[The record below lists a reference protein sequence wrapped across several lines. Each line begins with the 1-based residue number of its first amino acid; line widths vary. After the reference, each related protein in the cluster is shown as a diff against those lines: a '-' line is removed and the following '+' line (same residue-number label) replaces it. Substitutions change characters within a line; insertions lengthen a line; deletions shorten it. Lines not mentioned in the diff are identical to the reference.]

1 MHRHGMPKFAACLAK
16 CATLLHG
23 GLAIT
28 LPVAQEQVGA
38 VPPKVHMQFATHAT
52 ELTGGR
58 LSVVDPVLA
67 VKHVSKTGGS
77 FLINL
82 VNEMTAAFPKEGTR
96 LNFPVYFEEY
106 PHFGDGFRERR
117 QDLFVI
123 ASVRNPCD
131 WYVSQWAFASRYDRR
146 DLQLD
151 YNVDFFGSIHNRTK
165 FAMWLQW
172 AMGMP
177 GAESADAWAR
187 ATPGPHF
194 GVMSL
199 RFWESFVAARS
210 DFPESPGVPGYDTTR
225 LNAFTAHYDGWQ
237 RIEAGLSA
245 FKPKAAADCWV
256 RDESYMEDLR
266 FCLRAY
272 EARSGTRLDWEPFE
286 REMWAE
292 EGDGAA
298 GTLDRN
304 KSEHDECEAYY
315 TPELKAAVQ
324 AADRH
329 LFRAFGYGQ
338 CCGAANA
345 ELPPLA
351 AARRA

>member
-1 MHRHGMPKFAACLAK
+1 MYRHGVPKLAVCLAIY
-16 CATLLHG
+16 AMHLRG
-23 GLAIT
+23 GRAIS
-28 LPVAQEQVGA
+28 LSVAPQYA
-38 VPPKVHMQFATHAT
+38 I
-52 ELTGGR
+52 ELTDGS
-58 LSVVDPVLA
+58 LSAVDPILA
-67 VKHVSKTGGS
+67 VKHVSKTGGT
-77 FLINL
+77 FLISL
-82 VNEMTAAFPKEGTR
+82 VNQMTAAFPKEGTR
-96 LNFPVYFEEY
+96 INFAQYFQEY
-106 PHFGDGFRERR
+106 PRGVHFALKPH
-117 QDLFVI
+117 LFVI

-266 FCLRAY
+266 VCLRTY
-272 EARSGTRLDWEPFE
+272 EARSGTQLDWEPFE
-286 REMWAE
+286 REVKVQE
-292 EGDGAA
+292 DGADF
-298 GTLDRN
+298 GGLYRN
-304 KSEHDECEAYY
+304 PSEHDECEAYY